1 MTTDTSAVP
10 AAPRPE
16 GGAHGEE
23 ADALVAQIVLTPQG
37 RQDPYPLYQRLRE
50 IAPVHHSAM
59 GMWLVSAYDDVNA
72 MLRDRRMGRD
82 APLFIGN
89 KFGGDW
95 DDHAAL
101 RRMAASMLWKNPPE
115 HSRLRNLVKHAF
127 TPRRVAE
134 MKESVAGL
142 VDEMLDPL
150 AEAGG
155 GDLLNDF
162 AFPLPLAVITTLLGV
177 PTEEAPALREPMRAF
192 QQTFD
197 IAITP
202 EQLRQADE
210 GAEFTDSYFTDLIAQ
225 RRAHPRDDMISALI
239 EAEDAGDR
247 LTAQELLVICNTVV
261 GAGFETA
268 TNTISN
274 MVLALHRNPDQERRV
289 REDRTLVET
298 AVDEV
303 LRCEPPIH
311 LLMRTSLEDVVVG
324 GREIP
329 RHQTVIA
336 MLASANR
343 DPGYFPDPDRF
354 DVGRQDA
361 SHLSFGAGVH
371 HCLGWSLAKLEA
383 DLTLARLLERFT
395 RIEVTEEPE
404 YRPLVTMRGMKAL
417 QVKVTNR

>member
-1 MTTDTSAVP
+1 MTTDTETGPNSAAEP
-10 AAPRPE
+10 RSTAAEAELARIVFTPE
-16 GGAHGEE
+16 GR
-23 ADALVAQIVLTPQG
+23 T
-37 RQDPYPLYQRLRE
+37 DPYPMYHRLRE
-50 IAPVHHSAM
+50 LAPVHHSAM
-59 GMWLVSAYDDVNA
+59 GMWMVSRYDDVNTV
-72 MLRDRRMGRD
+72 LRDRSMGRD
-82 APLFIGN
+82 AQLFIGN
-89 KFGGDW
+89 KFGGNW
-95 DDHAAL
+95 NDHAAL

-115 HSRLRNLVKHAF
+115 HTRLRSLVKHAF

-134 MKESVAGL
+134 MRESISRL

-210 GAEFTDSYFTDLIAQ
+210 GAEFTDNYFEELIE
-225 RRAHPRDDMISALI
+225 RRRREPRDDMISALI
-239 EAEDAGDR
+239 EAEESGDR
-247 LTAQELLVICNTVV
+247 LTAQELLVICNTIV

-274 MVLALHRNPDQERRV
+274 MVLALHRHPEQERRL
-289 REDRTLVET
+289 RADPGLVET

-303 LRCEPPIH
+303 LRFDPPIQ
-311 LLMRTSLEDVVVG
+311 LLMRTSLEDSVIG
-324 GREIP
+324 GVRIP
-329 RHQTVIA
+329 KDETVIA

-343 DPGYFPDPDRF
+343 DPEHFPDPDRF
-354 DVGRQDA
+354 DVGRRGA
-361 SHLSFGAGVH
+361 SHVSFGAGPH
-371 HCLGWSLAKLEA
+371 YCLGWSLAKLEA
-383 DLTLARLLERFT
+383 DITLHKLLERFDSV
-395 RIEVTEEPE
+395 EVTKEPS
-404 YRPLVTMRGMKAL
+404 YRPLVTMRGMRDL